1 MFSNV
6 LYLSIN
12 LLSINLKDT
21 SILSSYSL
29 SLSLV
34 TCYFAILSTV
44 ERRKLAFDSNRELLL
59 FSSLTAGS
67 TNTCWL
73 YEWVCSG
80 HVSCYVPLE
89 SLHQLA
95 RNSHLLLFCFKGSKV
110 IYSRYMLSF
119 SSDELLELSMSIL
132 LKKYSSSYWELIW
145 LTFLL

>member
-34 TCYFAILSTV
+34 TSYFAILSTV

-95 RNSHLLLFCFKGSKV
+95 RNSHLLLFCLKGSKV

-132 LKKYSSSYWELIW
+132 LKKYSSSYWELIC

>member
-21 SILSSYSL
+21 SILSSY

-80 HVSCYVPLE
+80 HVSCYVPLKW
-89 SLHQLA
+89 LHQLA
-95 RNSHLLLFCFKGSKV
+95 RNIHLLLFCFKGSKV

-132 LKKYSSSYWELIW
+132 LKKYSSSCWELIW

>member
-80 HVSCYVPLE
+80 HVSCYVSLE

-119 SSDELLELSMSIL
+119 PSDELLELSMSIL